1 MTYYL
6 LPSSQLTLFN
16 HINIRY
22 SEDVPEIYLSHSL
35 SHYLNTIKEKITNN
49 ELDWDNTKRYTNPY
63 EYIHSIIPEKN
74 RCISKYK
81 PLSRSYFKMVEIVNL
96 FNLLENYNHQNIET
110 FHLAEGPGGFI
121 EALVNIRKN
130 HKDTYYGMTIIDNKQ
145 DDNIPSWKKSQA
157 FLRNN
162 QNVIIENGAAK
173 NGDLLDMRNFVSNY
187 NKYKHS
193 MDIITADGGFDF
205 SENFNHQEINIHRL
219 LFAQICHAII
229 MQNYKGSFVLKIF
242 DCFRNATIDL
252 LYILSSLYEKVYIVK
267 PHTSRYGNS
276 EKYIVCKYFRYSKT
290 QHQTIL
296 LSIYNKLHEMMQAM
310 LNNTKDYIHRFID
323 IDISSFFLN
332 KIQEYNAIFG
342 QQQLEN
348 IAFTLSLLRDRA
360 TDEKK
365 HSLVRNNIIKCIHWC
380 EKYNVSINTI
390 PGILVR

>member
-16 HINIRY
+16 QINI
-22 SEDVPEIYLSHSL
+22 EFNDEIPKIYLSHSL
-35 SHYLNTIKEKITNN
+35 SNYLNSIKEKITNN
-49 ELDWDNTKRYTNPY
+49 ELNWDNTKRYTNPY
-63 EYIHSIIPEKN
+63 EYIHTLIPDKKKY
-74 RCISKYK
+74 ISKYK
-81 PLSRSYFKMVEIVNL
+81 PLSRSYFKMIEMTHL
-96 FNLLENYNHQNIET
+96 FKLLENYSNQPINT

-121 EALVNIRKN
+121 EAILNIRN
-130 HKDTYYGMTIIDNKQ
+130 NPTDTYYGMTIIDNKQ
-145 DDNIPSWKKSQA
+145 DDNIPSWKKSQN
-157 FLRNN
+157 FLRNHPN
-162 QNVIIENGAAK
+162 IVIENGAT
-173 NGDLLDMRNFVSNY
+173 NTGDLLDIRNFESNY
-187 NKYKHS
+187 VKYKHS

-205 SENFNHQEINIHRL
+205 SENFNLQEINIHRL

-229 MQNYKGSFVLKIF
+229 MQNYNGSFILKIF
-242 DCFRNATIDL
+242 DCFRIATVDI

-276 EKYIVCKYFRYSKT
+276 EKYIVCKKFRYSK
-290 QHQTIL
+290 QYHSEIL
-296 LSIYNKLHEMMQAM
+296 IKIYHKLHQAM
-310 LNNTKDYIHRFID
+310 TDMGNNKTQFIHRFIK

-348 IAFTLSLLRDRA
+348 IAFTLTLLKEFTED
-360 TDEKK
+360 KK

-380 EKYNVSINTI
+380 EKYNVTFNNI